1 MNRPW
6 FDARGTAV
14 RGTLLQA
21 LTTSTLTSDRS
32 AVRMGTDVTQR
43 PSVDTPALTLV
54 QKPRAYVLMTPSC
67 PPSRPGSPAWPH
79 PPVVSAFAAVLEK
92 LQAGNFGLA
101 RVLN

>member
-1 MNRPW
+1 PLV
-6 FDARGTAV
+6 DARGTAV
-14 RGTLLQA
+14 RGTLPQA

-43 PSVDTPALTLV
+43 QSVDTPALTLV
-54 QKPRAYVLMTPSC
+54 QKPRAYVLMTPFMPALPARVAGLAT
-67 PPSRPGSPAWPH
+67 PPG
-79 PPVVSAFAAVLEK
+79 VGAFAAMLEK